1 MDEKLLQTFLA
12 VAEAQSFHGA
22 AKRLNVTQAAV
33 SARVRALEEAVEVA
47 LFERGPG
54 GTRLSEAGAQL
65 RPHAEQ
71 LLGQWAQVRAGLG
84 RQFAGR
90 IALRLGCQLSI
101 WDPLLVDLTVWA
113 EVTLDKLPLSLN
125 FDHDS
130 NALDMLRDGVV
141 DLVITGERPAG
152 QRLECVTLPP
162 ERLGL
167 VASEPCSLKDDEL
180 PLFLNL
186 QLGPEY
192 DAAVREQLGDRSG
205 HLFLGNALMALR
217 YLRRKGGMTFLPLR
231 MADELHSVSYSQ
243 CFEIPGYAVYN
254 PHGPSA
260 DLVRQIIPGLV
271 EITNKKGTR

>member
-33 SARVRALEEAVEVA
+33 SARVRALEEAVGVA

-54 GTRLSEAGAQL
+54 GTRLSEAGVQL
-65 RPHAEQ
+65 RPQAEQ

-101 WDPLLVDLTVWA
+101 WDPLLVDLTIWA
-113 EVTLDKLPLSLN
+113 EETLDKLPLSLN

-130 NALDMLRDGVV
+130 NALDMVRDGVV

-152 QRLECVTLPP
+152 QRLESVVLPP
-162 ERLGL
+162 EKLSL
-167 VASEPCSLKDDEL
+167 VASEPCSMNDVEL

-217 YLRRKGGMTFLPLR
+217 YLQRKGGMTFLPERLK
-231 MADELHSVSYSQ
+231 DELHPVRHCQS
-243 CFEIPGYAVYN
+243 FEIPRIAVFD
-254 PHGPSA
+254 PHGSSA

-271 EITNKKGTR
+271 EITNEKGTP